1 MVVVRLAKSGAKKKP
16 YYFITVA
23 DSRKPRDGSY
33 IERLGFFNPSAKGSE
48 ERLRFNIERFDYW
61 VEQGAQVSDRVK
73 ELEKDARMSPEEL
86 QAKLDL
92 KKDKREKKKEL
103 LAAKKADELA
113 AQAEEKALEDK
124 EVPETEAEP
133 EVAAEAEPE
142 PEVAAEAEPEAE
154 VEPEAESEPEPEPEV
169 AAEAVEVE
177 IESSKDNSEEEPS
190 EDEKQ

>member
-1 MVVVRLAKSGAKKKP
+1 MVVVRLAKSGAKKNP

-48 ERLRFNIERFDYW
+48 EKLRFNIERFDYW
-61 VEQGAQVSDRVK
+61 VEQGVQVSDRVK

-92 KKDKREKKKEL
+92 KKEKREKKKEL

-113 AQAEEKALEDK
+113 TQAEEEALEDK
-124 EVPETEAEP
+124 EAPETEAE
-133 EVAAEAEPE
+133 A
-142 PEVAAEAEPEAE
+142 EAE
-154 VEPEAESEPEPEPEV
+154 VEPKAEPEPAPNHK
-169 AAEAVEVE
+169 A
-177 IESSKDNSEEEPS
+177 
-190 EDEKQ
+190 

>member
-92 KKDKREKKKEL
+92 KKEKREKKKEL

-113 AQAEEKALEDK
+113 TQAEEEALEDK
-124 EVPETEAEP
+124 EA
-133 EVAAEAEPE
+133 PE
-142 PEVAAEAEPEAE
+142 PKAEAEPEAE
-154 VEPEAESEPEPEPEV
+154 PEV
-169 AAEAVEVE
+169 VDVEN
-177 IESSKDNSEEEPS
+177 ESSKDNSEEEPS
-190 EDEKQ
+190 EDEKK